1 MEAHRRETIMKKIK
15 LYLTHEEWRV
25 AIEALND
32 LRNKR
37 IREGKCIDTVNDT
50 LLIVMNAKT
59 KRMKVAG

>member
-1 MEAHRRETIMKKIK
+1 MKKTK
-15 LYLTHEEWRV
+15 LYLTQEEWRV

-50 LLIVMNAKT
+50 LLTVMNAKT
-59 KRMKVAG
+59 KRIRVAG